1 MNHIAPET
9 CLQPDVKSHLAWI
22 RHLVLT
28 RFRNYEHLEL
38 SLDARPVVLIGPN
51 GAGKTNILEAIS
63 LLAPGRGLRRA
74 RREQL
79 VKTGHGQDHH
89 PHPHP
94 HHDNWLW
101 AISSDVM
108 TEFGQFKVGTGE
120 EASDEMG
127 RRAIRIDGVSAS
139 QTALAE
145 RMAVSWLTPDMD
157 AVLAAAP
164 SDRRRFLDR
173 LVVAFDPAH
182 AGRLSRYDRA
192 MRQRKRLLED
202 QAEEG
207 WISAIEQE
215 MAGTGVAI
223 IAARLAMVHALDLEA
238 STPMAGFPAA
248 RLALLGE
255 AEDWLAHMPAVDV
268 EDRIM
273 ATARQSRQAG
283 QTTMPGP
290 HNSVLEVRHSRTG
303 NTAEASSTGEQ
314 KALVISV
321 VLAHARM
328 QNQRLDRPPILLL
341 DDIASHLDAERRQ
354 ALFDLT
360 SELPGQVWFSGTDHV
375 SFSPISREATMIR
388 LDHGRIL

>member
-1 MNHIAPET
+1 MNIIAPET
-9 CLQPDVKSHLAWI
+9 CLQPDVSSHSVWI

-51 GAGKTNILEAIS
+51 GAGKTNIMEAVS

-79 VKTGHGQDHH
+79 VKTNTTQDQQQMS
-89 PHPHP
+89 
-94 HHDNWLW
+94 WLW
-101 AISSDVM
+101 AISSEVM
-108 TEFGQFKVGTGE
+108 TELGQLKIGTGE
-120 EASDEMG
+120 EACDETG

-145 RMAVSWLTPDMD
+145 RLAVSWLTPDMD
-157 AVLAAAP
+157 GVLAAAP
-164 SDRRRFLDR
+164 GDRRRFLDR
-173 LVVAFDPAH
+173 LVMAFDPAH

-202 QAEEG
+202 QAEES
-207 WISAIEQE
+207 WIAAIEQD

-223 IAARLAMVHALDLEA
+223 IAARFAMVSALDQEA
-238 STPMAGFPAA
+238 STPVAGFPAA

-255 AEDWLAHMPAVDV
+255 VEDWLVNMPAVDV

-273 ATARQSRQAG
+273 VTARQSRQAG

-360 SELPGQVWFSGTDHV
+360 RELSAQVWFSGTDHT
-375 SFSPISREATMIR
+375 SFSPISREATVIR
-388 LDHGRIL
+388 LDHGNIL

>member
-1 MNHIAPET
+1 MNIIAPET
-9 CLQPDVKSHLAWI
+9 CLQPDVKSHLAHLAWI

-51 GAGKTNILEAIS
+51 GAGKTNIMEAVS

-79 VKTGHGQDHH
+79 VKTTSPHQQDQQHAH
-89 PHPHP
+89 
-94 HHDNWLW
+94 WLW
-101 AISSDVM
+101 AMSTDIM
-108 TEFGQFKVGTGE
+108 TELGPFKVGTGE
-120 EASDEMG
+120 EVSDDTG
-127 RRAIRIDGVSAS
+127 RRTIRIDGVSAS

-145 RMAVSWLTPDMD
+145 RLAVSWLTPDMD
-157 AVLAAAP
+157 GVLAAAP
-164 SDRRRFLDR
+164 SERRRFLNR

-202 QAEEG
+202 QAEES
-207 WISAIEQE
+207 WISAIEQD

-223 IAARLAMVHALDLEA
+223 IAARLAMVQALDLEA
-238 STPMAGFPAA
+238 STPVAGFPAA

-255 AEDWLAHMPAVDV
+255 VEDWLAHMPAVDV

-273 ATARQSRQAG
+273 AMARQSRQAG

-341 DDIASHLDAERRQ
+341 DDISSHLDAERRQ

-375 SFSPISREATMIR
+375 SFSPISREATVIR

>member
-127 RRAIRIDGVSAS
+127 HRAIRIDGVSAS

-238 STPMAGFPAA
+238 STPIAGFPAA
-248 RLALLGE
+248 KLALLGE

-328 QNQRLDRPPILLL
+328 QNQRLDRPP
-341 DDIASHLDAERRQ
+341 
-354 ALFDLT
+354 
-360 SELPGQVWFSGTDHV
+360 ELPGQVWFSGTDHV

>member
-1 MNHIAPET
+1 MNIIAPET
-9 CLQPDVKSHLAWI
+9 CLQPDVKTHLAWI

-28 RFRNYEHLEL
+28 RFRNYEHLEIA
-38 SLDARPVVLIGPN
+38 LDARPVVLIGPN
-51 GAGKTNILEAIS
+51 GAGKTNIMEAIS

-79 VKTGHGQDHH
+79 VKTGFAQDR
-89 PHPHP
+89 PHE
-94 HHDNWLW
+94 NWLW
-101 AISSDVM
+101 AVSSDVM
-108 TEFGQFKVGTGE
+108 TEYGQFKVGTGE
-120 EASDEMG
+120 EASDDTG

-145 RMAVSWLTPDMD
+145 LLAVSWLTPDMD
-157 AVLAAAP
+157 GVLAAAP

-182 AGRLSRYDRA
+182 TGRLSRYDRA

-202 QAEEG
+202 QAEES

-238 STPMAGFPAA
+238 STPMAGFPEA
-248 RLALLGE
+248 RLRLLGE
-255 AEDWLAHMPAVDV
+255 AEEWLTHMPAVDV

-273 ATARQSRQAG
+273 ATARKSRQDG

-360 SELPGQVWFSGTDHV
+360 AELSGQVWFSGTDHV
-375 SFSPISREATMIR
+375 SFSPISRDATVIR
-388 LDHGRIL
+388 LDQGKLL